1 MAISIQ
7 IIISKKLETKKMTGY
22 ARRFSTSKGIQSNIN
37 SRRRPANNNFL
48 SQLPSIKTSTPS
60 CLFIT
65 FHLSYHHA
73 VQQVINSSS
82 LKKLNQYLRTETF
95 KLLRLKLNKGIKN
108 ITGRRRPAEG
118 YLLYQII
125 ISITKVKEDTC

>member
-1 MAISIQ
+1 
-7 IIISKKLETKKMTGY
+7 MTGY